1 MSTRSTGFLG
11 KGDHWR
17 SLTSLVKEW
26 LLNFKG
32 CVVVRIAMV
41 DFFGVLSQCQ
51 KHGKA
56 KKNRGQNDSK

>member
-1 MSTRSTGFLG
+1 MR
-11 KGDHWR
+11 
-17 SLTSLVKEW
+17 LVKEW

-41 DFFGVLSQCQ
+41 EIFWALSQCQ

-56 KKNRGQNDSK
+56 KKIGVKMIQNE